1 MSVHLSIPYSLTNWW
16 KGSYMDKISGVN
28 WAGQSVPVCV
38 NPWPWYNYSNLESV
52 PTDVLN
58 FDNLTAAFGW

>member
-1 MSVHLSIPYSLTNWW
+1 
-16 KGSYMDKISGVN
+16 MDKISGVN

-52 PTDVLN
+52 PNDVLS
-58 FDNLTAAFGW
+58 FDNLTAAFGSD